1 MKDKKADSVL
11 VMRIYRCSFNF
22 FLLFHMLT
30 CLAIHH
36 QTLYS
41 YSITISIKQN
51 QVLPYLCAKHS
62 YSKRTI
68 PGKDYKT
75 NQEYTTFVLGNF
87 YHMVFSLLMV
97 HLLLLQSGDVHPN
110 PGPSS
115 ISSDTSDNLSRSSAS
130 SILDSI
136 NLSRHLS
143 FVHHNVQSIVPK
155 LDMILAEF
163 FDFDVL
169 AFTETWLNPNITS
182 DDISLISY
190 HQPER
195 KDRVADNHGGV
206 IVYIKDSIHYM
217 RRRDLE
223 PNGVECIWV
232 ELTLRQKHVLFGVFY
247 RPPSADALY
256 FSSIEDSIHLAVDTG
271 INDII
276 ITGDFNYNMLNAH
289 TSNKIKSICEQ
300 FSLTQTIDNPTRF
313 TEHSLSLIDII
324 LTNNETNMVY
334 SGVGDPFLNQE
345 IRFHCPVFGI
355 LNFTKPNFKSYTR
368 HTWSYD
374 RGDYNLLREKAA
386 DTNWN
391 ILSDPDITIH
401 TKISQ
406 IISSAY
412 LKLAYQ
418 TD

>member
-1 MKDKKADSVL
+1 
-11 VMRIYRCSFNF
+11 
-22 FLLFHMLT
+22 MLT